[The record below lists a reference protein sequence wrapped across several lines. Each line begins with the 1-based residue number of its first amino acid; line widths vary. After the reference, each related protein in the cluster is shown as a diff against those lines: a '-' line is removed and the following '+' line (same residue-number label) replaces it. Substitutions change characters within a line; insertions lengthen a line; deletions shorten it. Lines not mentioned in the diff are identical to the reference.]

1 MTCALVKPLDI
12 KENFVTSCNYKTI
25 VESASFKIRL
35 GVLKLKLPSS
45 IMPFFDWSRSHSS
58 TSNAFQTALALGT
71 IGQEILE
78 TISRLGGEVS
88 LGLLKDETGLSY
100 AALGQELKQLKR
112 ASLIKSGFSLA
123 EGEANPF
130 LVYRLH

>member
-1 MTCALVKPLDI
+1 M
-12 KENFVTSCNYKTI
+12 N
-25 VESASFKIRL
+25 
-35 GVLKLKLPSS
+35 
-45 IMPFFDWSRSHSS
+45 FFDWSRSHSS
-58 TSNAFQTALALGT
+58 ASPKSETQSEPGT
-71 IGQEILE
+71 IGQEILK